1 MGIEFELKY
10 RATPQA
16 LKELDQVVDGP
27 RTVYE
32 MATTYFDT
40 PDGKLSARHYTLRCR
55 MENDRAVCTLKTPAQ
70 GKGRREWELDCD
82 NIQTA
87 IEELCK
93 LDTPE
98 DLCLLTAEGVIPIC
112 GARFTRIAKL
122 VQLPGC
128 VVELALDQ
136 GVLMGGGR
144 EIPLCEMEVELK
156 EGAPAQC
163 EQYARSLAQLFSLE
177 PENKSKFR
185 RAQLLY
191 KGE

>member
-16 LKELDQVVDGP
+16 LRALDEIVDGQ
-27 RTVYE
+27 RTVYQME
-32 MATTYFDT
+32 TTYFDT
-40 PDGKLSARHYTLRCR
+40 PDGKLSNRHYTLRCR
-55 MENDRAVCTLKTPAQ
+55 MENDKAVCTLKTPAQ

-82 NIQTA
+82 DIQKA
-87 IEELCK
+87 IPELCK
-93 LDTPE
+93 LGGPE
-98 DLCLLTAEGVIPIC
+98 DLLTLTAEGVIPIC

-128 VVELALDQ
+128 TVELALDQ
-136 GVLMGGGR
+136 GVLLGGGR

-156 EGAPAQC
+156 SGEPALC
-163 EQYARSLAQLFSLE
+163 EQYAQSLAQLFSLE
-177 PENKSKFR
+177 PEKKSKFR